1 MDMYVMGI
9 PSVEDW
15 GFVLKES
22 DFPESVT
29 IYCGFLM
36 TGMTLA
42 FEDRTVDALVNIILA
57 IAGNA

>member
-9 PSVEDW
+9 PSVDEW
-15 GFVLKES
+15 GFELKKG
-22 DFPESVT
+22 DFPDSVT
-29 IYCGFLM
+29 TYCGFLM

-42 FEDRTVDALVNIILA
+42 FDDRVVDLLVNIVVV